1 MQSRARI
8 RSRPAR
14 GVVFARSCGAA
25 APSPQLRSG
34 AVETGHPEAMPKTVL
49 LADDHE
55 DNRAALQLMLEK
67 AGYRTLGAR
76 NGQEALDL
84 ALAHVPDLIV
94 MDLAMPVL
102 DGRAATRALK
112 ADARTSG
119 IPVVMLTA
127 MALSVDRERLQEEGF
142 SGVLFKPVLPL
153 HFLEDVRTRIGPAA

>member
-1 MQSRARI
+1 
-8 RSRPAR
+8 
-14 GVVFARSCGAA
+14 
-25 APSPQLRSG
+25 
-34 AVETGHPEAMPKTVL
+34 MPKTVL

-76 NGQEALDL
+76 NGREAVEL
-84 ALAHVPDLIV
+84 ALEHCPDLIV

-102 DGRAATRALK
+102 DGRAATQALK
-112 ADARTSG
+112 ADARTRE

-142 SGVLFKPVLPL
+142 SGVLFKPVLPTDL
-153 HFLEDVRTRIGPAA
+153 PFPVDRTTVAIALGVSVAAAYLTVTSGMLTLPTLDDD

>member
-1 MQSRARI
+1 
-8 RSRPAR
+8 
-14 GVVFARSCGAA
+14 
-25 APSPQLRSG
+25 
-34 AVETGHPEAMPKTVL
+34 MPKTVL

-76 NGQEALDL
+76 NGREAVDL
-84 ALAHVPDLIV
+84 ALEHSPDLIV

-102 DGRAATRALK
+102 DGRAATQALK
-112 ADARTSG
+112 SDARTRA

-153 HFLEDVRTRIGPAA
+153 HFLADVRTRIGPAEPDEVPAGE

>member
-1 MQSRARI
+1 
-8 RSRPAR
+8 
-14 GVVFARSCGAA
+14 
-25 APSPQLRSG
+25 
-34 AVETGHPEAMPKTVL
+34 MPKNVL

-76 NGQEALDL
+76 NGQEAVEL
-84 ALAHVPDLIV
+84 AVEHAPDLIV

-112 ADARTSG
+112 ADARTRG

-127 MALSVDRERLQEEGF
+127 MALSVDRERLREEGF
-142 SGVLFKPVLPL
+142 SGVLFKPVLPF
-153 HFLEDVRTRIGPAA
+153 HFLADVRTRIGPAEPDEVA